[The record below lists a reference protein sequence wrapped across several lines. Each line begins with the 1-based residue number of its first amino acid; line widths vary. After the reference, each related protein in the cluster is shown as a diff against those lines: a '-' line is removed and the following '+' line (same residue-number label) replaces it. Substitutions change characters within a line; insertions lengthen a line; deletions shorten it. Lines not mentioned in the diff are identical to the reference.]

1 MKDPVTLD
9 VSSLIT
15 FSENPGPP
23 LELCDRDPGILSVTV
38 CSGFPDDITLD
49 SISLT
54 FMATYNADKGV
65 KALKSSTTI
74 VLHPGRNTI
83 ALDLPPQKPGSY
95 VLGVLT
101 GQIGQLRFRSHGVSK
116 LGPAESDIVMSYEK
130 PAKPILKVSKSRA
143 LVDLDAAVSSA
154 LLINE
159 HQWVGILVRP
169 LNYSLKVVVLHIDT
183 GPGLEIE
190 ETNIVEMESY
200 AGVSENDEDDASNL
214 TAETLKRANDEVL
227 ETVVFCSVPCQ
238 IYPFANTQFPFK
250 NFQRSPR
257 VLDADS
263 SACIAVSSVLVR
275 NG

>member
-1 MKDPVTLD
+1 MKDPATLD

-15 FSENPGPP
+15 FSGNPGPP
-23 LELCDRDPGILSVTV
+23 LELCDGDPGILSVTV
-38 CSGFPDDITLD
+38 CSGFLDDITLD

-54 FMATYNADKGV
+54 FMATYNADEG
-65 KALKSSTTI
+65 
-74 VLHPGRNTI
+74 
-83 ALDLPPQKPGSY
+83 
-95 VLGVLT
+95 
-101 GQIGQLRFRSHGVSK
+101 IGQLRFRSHGVSK
-116 LGPAESDIVMSYEK
+116 LGPAESDDVMSYEK
-130 PAKPILKVSKSRA
+130 PAKPILKVSKPIA
-143 LVDLDAAVSSA
+143 LVDLDAVVSSA

-169 LNYSLKVVVLHIDT
+169 LNYSLKAAVLHIDT
-183 GPGLEIE
+183 GPGSEIE

-200 AGVSENDEDDASNL
+200 TGVSENDEDDASNL

-227 ETVVFCSVPCQ
+227 ATVVFCSVPCQ
-238 IYPFANTQFPFK
+238 IYPFANTPLPFK

-263 SACIAVSSVLVR
+263 SACIVVSSVLVR